1 MIRYGGVE
9 GCLSSLRAFNE
20 HTRFRLVFSM
30 WVFRG
35 LLCPIGR
42 AMKKTEFAA
51 RAMYEKWRRDFQDQ
65 PTWENANKHDKDV
78 FISFAETVIR
88 ALEDEPD
95 CYIPTDYRIVP

>member
-1 MIRYGGVE
+1 
-9 GCLSSLRAFNE
+9 
-20 HTRFRLVFSM
+20 M

-51 RAMYEKWRRDFQDQ
+51 RAMYEKWRKNFMDQ
-65 PTWENANKHDKDV
+65 PSWENAKKLDKDV
-78 FISFAETVIR
+78 FISFAETVIS

-95 CYIPTDYRIVP
+95 CYIPQDYQIVP